1 MMILKRQDINAMNA
15 IIDTNIVIDAI
26 VAREPFKEISQNI
39 IRSVSK
45 KNSMEPLLQVRLPT
59 FITLRINI

>member
-1 MMILKRQDINAMNA
+1 MILKRQDINAMNA